1 MNDDRHCSGC
11 GYFWCRLTQ
20 MYCCKMKKRIT
31 AGRKNGCKYFTSIM
45 EKLMVNTIYPA
56 FMGEV
61 SKFGIGAKCTFL
73 RLSGCNLRCYKD
85 TMGILCDTPEALD
98 FKCGKAMDHWE
109 ILSTIAKYGNS
120 LVCLTGGEPLMQDV
134 KKLLETLSSHGYDV
148 VVETN
153 GSKTIYPYRNI
164 KNVSFVVDC
173 KGVSSGESER
183 MFEENYG
190 LMDSG
195 DFLKFVI
202 NDKEDYW
209 EMRAWLGNHPKF
221 KGNVAVGLFWG
232 SKMGYQ
238 ELMTTLQEDRLNVYV
253 NMQTHK
259 MAVMYDEYRDSVQ
272 KLTIPKEL

>member
-1 MNDDRHCSGC
+1 MS
-11 GYFWCRLTQ
+11 
-20 MYCCKMKKRIT
+20 
-31 AGRKNGCKYFTSIM
+31 

-61 SKFGIGAKCTFL
+61 SKHGIGAKCTFI

-98 FKCGKAMDHWE
+98 FKCGKAMDHWD
-109 ILSTIAKYGNS
+109 IFSSLTKYENS

-134 KKLLETLSSHGYDV
+134 KSLLETLSTYGCDV

-153 GSKTIYPYRNI
+153 GSKPIYPYRNI

-173 KGVSSGESER
+173 KGKSSGESEQ
-183 MFEENYG
+183 MLEENYG
-190 LMDSG
+190 LMDKD

-202 NDKEDYW
+202 NDEKDYW
-209 EMRAWLGNHPKF
+209 EMREWIYNHPNF

-238 ELMTTLQEDRLNVYV
+238 ELMTTLHEDRLNVYL

-259 MAVMYDEYRDSVQ
+259 MAVMYDEFKVNVQ
-272 KLTIPKEL
+272 SLIIPKEL